1 MNMLHDFYEH
11 ASVGSLTPQPISK
24 LPSTLNAFETSN
36 SKIILLVELPDD
48 LRHADETRRRLNRFY
63 KFQVVRVLL
72 I

>member
-1 MNMLHDFYEH
+1 MLHDFYEH

-24 LPSTLNAFETSN
+24 LNSTL
-36 SKIILLVELPDD
+36 IILLVELPDD

-63 KFQVVRVLL
+63 KFQVVRVQL